1 MPRAWGRKCVGRLKM
16 ITGTVSRHAEPE
28 YQIKKNFGVPGPL
41 NNPVKPMDARE
52 KTIVAMEKHKVPHGC
67 YDKPHC
73 C

>member
-1 MPRAWGRKCVGRLKM
+1 MPRAGGWECIGRLKM
-16 ITGTVSRHAEPE
+16 VIGAVSRCGEPE
-28 YQIKKNFGVPGPL
+28 YQIKKIFGVPGPL
-41 NNPVKPMDARE
+41 NNPVKPMVARV